1 MTAASNALNAPLR
14 PVIHHCGYRLPNH
27 HYIEPNQSSLVLLTA
42 VRDFKSRAEHRTR
55 ETSQENTS
63 NNHEN
68 ERSARADISD
78 GALDISIG
86 IMMGRRN

>member
-27 HYIEPNQSSLVLLTA
+27 HCIEPNQSSLVLLTA

-63 NNHEN
+63 NDHEN
-68 ERSARADISD
+68 ERSVRAIISN
-78 GALDISIG
+78 GALDVSIG
-86 IMMGRRN
+86 IMMGQRN